1 MKNPM
6 SIITLDFETYF
17 TKQYSLSKM
26 TTQAYINDLQFETIG
41 VAVKRNS
48 KPTKWFSGSHED
60 TKLWL
65 SQIDWDNAVLVA
77 HNAMFDAS
85 ILSFIFDIHPKKI
98 VDTLSMARALHG
110 VQVGGSLAALAK
122 HYQIGEKGTEV
133 LNALGKH
140 RKDFTKEELTK
151 YGAYCVN
158 DVDLTYEIFMRMQ
171 GAFDK
176 TEASL
181 IDMTIKMH
189 TRPTFWLDTIAL
201 EEHLVWV
208 RCAKDSLLDAVATW
222 LCVQY
227 GCKFEDMDREGL
239 KKELMSNPK
248 FATLLERYGVEPP
261 MKTSPTTGKLTY
273 AFAKSDE
280 DFKALQEHESIEI
293 QTLVAARLGL
303 KSTLE
308 ETRTQRFLDIAS
320 TLGTLPVP
328 LKYYGAMTGRWAASD
343 SINLQNLPRKSK
355 LKEAIT
361 APLGHVIVGADLSNI
376 ELRVGLYFADQQ
388 DKLGLLGDGL
398 DLYKDFAA
406 GAFKVAYD
414 QVTDEERFVG
424 KTAQLSLIYGT
435 GAKKLRA
442 QCKMLSGKDIGESFA
457 QEVVDLYRTDYANV
471 KSSWADAEELLNFMY
486 AYKSEDYP
494 ADTNFGKGTLS
505 LPVYSKRGIKLPSGL
520 FLSYPD
526 LLKIKGEFTYK
537 SRGTSRARIHGP
549 KMFQNTIQALA
560 RCVMGEAMVRIHKR
574 YPVALTIHDACY
586 LVVPEAEADTALKFV
601 IQELKREPAWAPGI
615 PLDAEGGYGN
625 NLSFKMGKVKM

>member
-1 MKNPM
+1 MEL
-6 SIITLDFETYF
+6 ITLDFETYY

-26 TTQAYINDLQFETIG
+26 TTQAYINDPQFETIG

-48 KPTKWFSGSHED
+48 KPTEWFSGSHED

-133 LNALGKH
+133 LNALCKH
-140 RKDFTKEELTK
+140 RKDFTKEELAK

-189 TRPTFWLDTIAL
+189 TRPAFWLDTLAL
-201 EEHLVWV
+201 EEHIAYV
-208 RCAKDSLLDAVATW
+208 RGVKDKLIDEVIDMVAAERGCARANVVK
-222 LCVQY
+222 
-227 GCKFEDMDREGL
+227 EDV
-239 KKELMSNPK
+239 KKQIMSNPK

-280 DFKALQEHESIEI
+280 DFKALQEHESVEI

-361 APLGHVIVGADLSNI
+361 APPGHVIVGADLSNI

-388 DKLGLLGDGL
+388 DKLSLLGDGL

-471 KSSWADAEELLNFMY
+471 KSSWADAEKLLNFMY
-486 AYKSEDYP
+486 DYP
-494 ADTNFGKGTLS
+494 SKDGLVDSNFGKGTLS

-560 RCVMGEAMVRIHKR
+560 RCVMGEAMVRIHKK

-601 IQELKREPAWAPGI
+601 IQELKREPVWAPGI

>member
-1 MKNPM
+1 MEL
-6 SIITLDFETYF
+6 ITLDFETYY
-17 TKQYSLSKM
+17 TNQYSLSKM
-26 TTQAYINDLQFETIG
+26 TTQAYINDLNFETIG

-48 KPTKWFSGSHED
+48 EPAKWFSGSHED
-60 TKLWL
+60 IKLWL
-65 SQIDWDNAVLVA
+65 GKIDWGNAVLVA

-133 LNALGKH
+133 LDALGKR
-140 RKDFTKEELTK
+140 RKDFTKDALAK

-158 DVDLTYEIFMRMQ
+158 DVDLTYEIFLRMQ

-189 TRPTFWLDTIAL
+189 TNPAFELDIVA
-201 EEHLVWV
+201 
-208 RCAKDSLLDAVATW
+208 LDAHLAYVRGVRDKLIDEVVDMVAAERM
-222 LCVQY
+222 CSRDEVV
-227 GCKFEDMDREGL
+227 KEDV
-239 KKELMSNPK
+239 KKQIMSNPK
-248 FATLLERYGVEPP
+248 FALLLERYGVEPP

-293 QTLVAARLGL
+293 QTLIAARLGL

-308 ETRTQRFLDIAS
+308 ETRTQRFLTIAD

-361 APLGHVIVGADLSNI
+361 APLGCVIVGADLSNI

-388 DKLGLLGDGL
+388 DKLKLLGGGL

-442 QCKMLSGKDIGESFA
+442 QCKMLSGKDIGEGFA

-471 KSSWADAEELLNFMY
+471 KGSWADAEELLNFMY
-486 AYKSEDYP
+486 AYKDKDGL
-494 ADTNFGKGTLS
+494 ADIDFGKGTLS
-505 LPVYSKRGIKLPSGL
+505 LPVYSRRGIKLPSGL

-586 LVVPEAEADTALKFV
+586 LVVPEADADTALKFV

-615 PLDAEGGYGN
+615 PLDAEGGYGA